1 MTPEAVARRPNN
13 VPERTPLRLS
23 NRDARRLWLNA
34 QGLGET
40 PTGPLDLQ
48 ALITRLGFVQ
58 LDTIQVVSRA
68 HHHILWSRN
77 QNYREPMLNRLM
89 AEHRGVFEHFTHDAS
104 VIPMQFYP
112 MWRRQFR
119 RLEEKVR
126 RWEWHRGML
135 DSEGRNA
142 IKDRIQAEGPL
153 CTKAFDTKIEG
164 EKKMWARPPH
174 KLALDY
180 MWYAGELST
189 SHRENFTKFYDLT
202 ERVVP
207 QALLEEEKSDE
218 TQVDWLCRSALDRM
232 AFGSEGDIQRFWDA
246 ISNAEAKQWV
256 SASTGDLIPVEI
268 ECADRAIATVWA
280 PSEIETQLAES
291 PAPTSRLRILNPFD
305 PVVRDRRR
313 LKRLFGFDYTVEMFV
328 PAAKRVWG
336 YYVYPLLEGDRFV
349 GRIEVKA
356 DRKNGNLRVLN
367 LWWEPKTKQ
376 TAARIEKLYAELA
389 RLQRFVGLEQLVWE
403 TTPP

>member
-1 MTPEAVARRPNN
+1 M
-13 VPERTPLRLS
+13 
-23 NRDARRLWLNA
+23 WLGA
-34 QGLGET
+34 QGLAAT
-40 PTGPLDLQ
+40 PTGALDLHE
-48 ALITRLGFVQ
+48 LITRLGFVQ
-58 LDTIQVVSRA
+58 LDTIQVVARA

-77 QNYREPMLNRLM
+77 QNYREPMLNRLL
-89 AEHRGVFEHFTHDAS
+89 AEQRGVFEHFTHDAS

-112 MWRRQFR
+112 MWRRQFQ
-119 RLEEKVR
+119 RLEAKVKK
-126 RWEWHRGML
+126 WEWHRGML
-135 DSEGRNA
+135 DSQGRNL
-142 IKDRIQAEGPL
+142 IKDRIRAEGPL

-202 ERVVP
+202 DRVVP
-207 QALLEEEKSDE
+207 SALLEQSHEDAV
-218 TQVDWLCRSALDRM
+218 QIDWLCRSALDRM

-246 ISNAEAKQWV
+246 VSNAEAKRWV
-256 SASTGDLIPVEI
+256 SDVSRALVPVEI
-268 ECADRAIATVWA
+268 ECADRSSVVVWA
-280 PSEIETQLAES
+280 PADIEARLETA

-313 LKRLFGFDYTVEMFV
+313 LNRLFGFEYTVEMFV

-336 YYVYPLLEGDRFV
+336 YYVFPLLEGDRFV

-356 DRKNGNLRVLN
+356 DRKRGRLLVEN
-367 LWWEPKTKQ
+367 LWWEPKVKPTPN
-376 TAARIEKLYAELA
+376 RMDKLEAELA
-389 RLQRFVGLEQLVWE
+389 RMQRFIGLDHVVWSI
-403 TTPP
+403 